1 MLYKNY
7 DQEALDRQYNLRL
20 HTPDFADYFERW
32 DLLSRQTE
40 KKYPVDKDISYST
53 LPLEQSDIYPSSQ
66 AHSKT
71 LVFIHGGYWHLLDK
85 TAFHFIADVFHADNI
100 TTVLLNYPLA
110 PACSMDQ
117 IVLSCRKS
125 VAWLYENIIKYN
137 GDPNHIYIAGHSAGG
152 HLAAMLMATDW
163 PRFNPFVPG
172 NIIKGVCALS
182 GLFNLTPVR
191 LCYINQIVGM
201 NDETAARNSPVNLHP
216 MNTCPLI
223 LAVGAAETTEFIE
236 QSTELAI
243 CWEQKNCNAQLM
255 QIPGKNHYSILDT
268 IIDKEAEL
276 HLAIRE
282 LIKL

>member
-20 HTPDFADYFERW
+20 HTPDFANYFERW

-40 KKYPVDKDISYST
+40 KNYPVFKDIPYAA

-85 TAFHFIADVFHADNI
+85 SSFHFIAEVFPADNI

-117 IVLSCRKS
+117 IVLSCRKAI
-125 VAWLYENIIKYN
+125 AWLYQNIAYYN
-137 GDPNHIYIAGHSAGG
+137 GDPDQIYLAGHSAGG
-152 HLAAMLMATDW
+152 HLAAMLMTTDW
-163 PRFNPFVPG
+163 PRFNSLVPE
-172 NIIKGVCALS
+172 NTIKGVCALS
-182 GLFNLTPVR
+182 GLFNLTPVH
-191 LCYINQIVGM
+191 LCYINQIVNM
-201 NDETAARNSPVNLHP
+201 NDEAAARNSPVNLQP
-216 MNTCPLI
+216 MNDCPLI
-223 LAVGAAETTEFIE
+223 LAVGATETAEFIE
-236 QSTELAI
+236 QSTELAL
-243 CWEQKNCNAQLM
+243 CWNQKNCNVLLA
-255 QIPGKNHYSILDT
+255 QIPGSNHYSILDT
-268 IIDKEAEL
+268 ITDNEAEL

-282 LIKL
+282 LMKL